1 MSVTQDDRDY
11 VRDQL
16 KVLADLLND
25 MVEVE
30 ALREGLTVEEWE
42 RKAEQEIA
50 RQRVRL
56 TGKKLAIAKAM
67 YADPAYSIEDI
78 CHTLNISAL
87 TLSQALKA

>member
-1 MSVTQDDRDY
+1 MTQEDKEY
-11 VRDQL
+11 VSDQL
-16 KVLADLLND
+16 KYVSDLLND

-56 TGKKLAIAKAM
+56 TGKRLAMAKAM
-67 YADPAYSIEDI
+67 YADPTYSIEDI